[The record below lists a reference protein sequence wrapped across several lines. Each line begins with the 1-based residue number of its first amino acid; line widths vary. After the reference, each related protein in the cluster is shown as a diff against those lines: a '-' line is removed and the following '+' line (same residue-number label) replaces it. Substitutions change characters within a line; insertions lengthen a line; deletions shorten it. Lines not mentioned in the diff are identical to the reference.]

1 MKKKKINSILL
12 GILIAIVAM
21 GISLLLQYFVIDHL
35 AEIFYKQI
43 ISSSKSAIENVES
56 IVSVLAKNAQQ
67 MNFFSRILF
76 AFREIITYL
85 FIYYSLKILG
95 KKYSMGILKL
105 HYSIITML
113 VVFSLPIIYIVWIG
127 KSIQVMNIFYTIIS
141 IAFYTTF
148 IYLFLVDKE
157 EADILVAAYVK
168 NKKEKGKKIEE
179 KKDNKKGK
187 INIKKYKNNSTR
199 IQEGEKKDGNKTNQ
213 KKRG

>member
-1 MKKKKINSILL
+1 
-12 GILIAIVAM
+12 
-21 GISLLLQYFVIDHL
+21 
-35 AEIFYKQI
+35 
-43 ISSSKSAIENVES
+43 
-56 IVSVLAKNAQQ
+56 
-67 MNFFSRILF
+67 
-76 AFREIITYL
+76 
-85 FIYYSLKILG
+85 
-95 KKYSMGILKL
+95 MGILKL

-179 KKDNKKGK
+179 KK
-187 INIKKYKNNSTR
+187 IIKRAK
-199 IQEGEKKDGNKTNQ
+199 
-213 KKRG
+213 

>member
-21 GISLLLQYFVIDHL
+21 GISLILQYFVINPL

-43 ISSSKSAIENVES
+43 ISSSKSAIESVDS
-56 IVSVLAKNAQQ
+56 IVSILAKNAQQ

-76 AFREIITYL
+76 ALREIITYL
-85 FIYYSLKILG
+85 FIYYGLKLLG

-105 HYSIITML
+105 HYCIITML
-113 VVFSLPIIYIVWIG
+113 IVFSLPIIYIIWIG
-127 KSIQVMNIFYTIIS
+127 KGIQVMNIIYTIIS

-157 EADILVAAYVK
+157 EADILVAAYEQK
-168 NKKEKGKKIEE
+168 RKGKKKEKKG
-179 KKDNKKGK
+179 NKKSQVSV
-187 INIKKYKNNSTR
+187 KKHKNNS
-199 IQEGEKKDGNKTNQ
+199 IQMQGGEIKDGNKTNQ
-213 KKRG
+213 KKR